1 MCLFIQKPVMIQCTV
16 GITVISFCLISIEE
30 GNHDEFEFDHFK
42 DKPFVLI
49 NEIFK
54 KLGLYQ
60 EINKGFDQAQNSQL
74 SNYLQSKVAK
84 MPREYLELLFS
95 LIFEDIENKDEVV
108 NAIVQG
114 QAQPNIIQNIKKT
127 IIKPQFNI
135 IPYNIRSIENI
146 LNRVYSIDKSDQKPE
161 TKNNIQTQTGIDIG
175 ASKQDTSTIHINT
188 LRTLKNSSKS

>member
-1 MCLFIQKPVMIQCTV
+1 
-16 GITVISFCLISIEE
+16 
-30 GNHDEFEFDHFK
+30 
-42 DKPFVLI
+42 
-49 NEIFK
+49 
-54 KLGLYQ
+54 LYQ